1 MPSSR
6 LPEKILRIGDIY
18 RVRLDP
24 AVGHEMKKTRPVVVL
39 NAGDAKNLR
48 LAIVVPVTAWK
59 PHWEG
64 NAFFLTLDPNA
75 RHGLTK
81 KSAVDCYQIRALS
94 HDRFVER
101 LGELS
106 SAEIE
111 EVKRA
116 LALILDIEAR
126 HCV

>member
-1 MPSSR
+1 M
-6 LPEKILRIGDIY
+6 RIGEIY
-18 RVRLDP
+18 RVQLDP
-24 AVGHEMKKTRPVVVL
+24 GVGHEMNKTRPVIVL
-39 NAGDAKNLR
+39 NPGEAKSLR

-64 NAFFLTLDPNA
+64 NAFFVTLDPNSH
-75 RHGLTK
+75 HGLTK

-94 HDRFVER
+94 HDRFRER

-111 EVKRA
+111 SLKRA
-116 LALILDIEAR
+116 LSLILDIEAR

>member
-1 MPSSR
+1 MR
-6 LPEKILRIGDIY
+6 TGDIY
-18 RVRLDP
+18 RVQLDP
-24 AVGHEMKKTRPVVVL
+24 VVGHEMNKTRPVVVL
-39 NAGDAKNLR
+39 NPGDAKSLR

-64 NAFFLTLDPNA
+64 NAFFLTLDPKA
-75 RHGLTK
+75 HPELTK

-94 HDRFVER
+94 HDRFQER

-106 SAEIE
+106 PAEVE
-111 EVKRA
+111 TLKRA
-116 LALILDIEAR
+116 LSLILDIEAR

>member
-1 MPSSR
+1 
-6 LPEKILRIGDIY
+6 LPEKILRTGDIY
-18 RVRLDP
+18 RVQLDP
-24 AVGHEMKKTRPVVVL
+24 AVGHEMNKTRPVIVV
-39 NAGDAKNLR
+39 NPGDVKSLR

-64 NAFFLTLDPNA
+64 NAFFLTLEPTTQ
-75 RHGLTK
+75 HGLTK

-94 HDRFVER
+94 HDRFLER

-111 EVKRA
+111 KVKRA
-116 LALILDIEAR
+116 LSLILDIEAR